1 MAEQVDLADVIY
13 QGERIGTVFWDRG
26 KRHGVFQYEPD
37 FIALGME
44 LAPLNMPLL
53 RRPYSFPRLDESFGG
68 LPGLLA
74 DVLPDTFG
82 NTLIDDW
89 LRAQGR
95 RPDQFSPVE
104 RLCYLGSRAM
114 GALEFQ
120 RSVRNEPGKART
132 VDVEKLVE
140 LAAAALRRKEGLDSR
155 LEDEEGLNDILRVGT
170 SAGGARAKAVIAWNP
185 LTNEVRSG
193 QADVPDGFEHWLLK
207 FDGVEAA
214 FDGVRDPSGYGRIEY
229 AYHLMAKEAGI
240 NMMPC
245 RLLEENGRAH
255 FMTRRF
261 DRDEKGA
268 KIHYASLFGLGHMPY
283 APPSVHGHAYE
294 QVFELME
301 KIAIDPAGR
310 EQMFLRAAFNV
321 LACNRDDHVKNFG
334 FLFTPEEG
342 WVLSPAFDVTY
353 AHNPAPGKWTAT
365 QQMSVCGKREDIGTQ
380 DLIQLGRTCRVGT
393 LPRIKTLVEQVHA
406 ALETW
411 LTQAEAAGVNET
423 NAAKIASVLRR
434 ASKGPGNATT

>member
-1 MAEQVDLADVIY
+1 MADPVDLADVLY
-13 QGERIGTVFWDRG
+13 RGERIGTVFWDRV

-37 FIALGME
+37 FIALGKE
-44 LAPLNMPLL
+44 LAPVHMPL
-53 RRPYSFPRLDESFGG
+53 RPRPYAFPRLDESFGG
-68 LPGLLA
+68 LPGFLA

-82 NTLIDDW
+82 NALIDDW
-89 LRAQGR
+89 LRTQGR
-95 RPDQFSPVE
+95 RPEDFSPVE

-114 GALEFQ
+114 GALEFKPSLRQ
-120 RSVRNEPGKART
+120 EPGRPRP
-132 VDVEKLVE
+132 VHVEKLVE
-140 LAAAALRRKEGLDSR
+140 LAAASLRRKEGLDSR

-193 QADVPDGFEHWLLK
+193 QAAVPDGFEHWLLK

-214 FDGVRDPSGYGRIEY
+214 FDGVRDPRGYGRIEY
-229 AYHLMAKEAGI
+229 AYHRMAQEAGVH
-240 NMMPC
+240 MMPC

-261 DRDEKGA
+261 DRDEKGG

-301 KIAIDPAGR
+301 KIGIDPAGR

-334 FLFTPEEG
+334 FLFTHEER
-342 WVLSPAFDVTY
+342 WTLSPAFDVTY

-365 QQMSVCGKREDIGTQ
+365 QQMSVCGKRENITAA
-380 DLIQLGRTCRVGT
+380 DLIQLGRTCAVGT
-393 LPRIKTLVEQVHA
+393 FPRIKALLKQVHSA
-406 ALETW
+406 IQNWT
-411 LTQAEAAGVNET
+411 TQAEAAGVDEA
-423 NAAKIASVLRR
+423 NAAKIGAVLRR
-434 ASKGPGNATT
+434 ASDGKQ

>member
-1 MAEQVDLADVIY
+1 MAEPVNLADVLY
-13 QGERIGTVFWDRG
+13 RGQRCGTVFWYRD
-26 KRHGVFQYEPD
+26 KRHSVFQYEPD
-37 FIALGME
+37 FIAVGMP
-44 LAPLNMPLL
+44 LAPIHMPLR
-53 RRPYSFPRLDESFGG
+53 RRPYAFPRLDESFGG

-74 DVLPDTFG
+74 DALPDTFG
-82 NTLIDDW
+82 NALIDDW

-95 RPDQFSPVE
+95 RPEDFSPVE

-120 RSVRNEPGKART
+120 PSLRQEPGRARP
-132 VDVEKLVE
+132 VNVEELVE
-140 LAAAALRRKEGLDSR
+140 LASAALRRKEGLDSA
-155 LEDEEGLNDILRVGT
+155 LEDEDGLNDILRVGT

-193 QADVPDGFEHWLLK
+193 QAAAPDGFEHWLLK

-214 FDGVRDPSGYGRIEY
+214 FDGVRDPQGYGRIEY
-229 AYHLMAKEAGI
+229 AYHRMAKEAGVR
-240 NMMPC
+240 MMPC

-261 DRDEKGA
+261 DRDAKGE

-294 QVFELME
+294 QVFELMD
-301 KIAIDPAGR
+301 KLGIDPVGR

-334 FLFTPEEG
+334 FLFTPKNG
-342 WVLSPAFDVTY
+342 WTLAPAFDVTY

-365 QQMSVCGKREDIGTQ
+365 QQMSVCGKREKITAADF
-380 DLIQLGRTCRVGT
+380 IQLGRTCAVGT
-393 LPRIKTLVEQVHA
+393 LPRVKTLLEQVHS
-406 ALETW
+406 ALDDWIRHAET
-411 LTQAEAAGVNET
+411 AGVDEANS
-423 NAAKIASVLRR
+423 AKIASALGRSR
-434 ASKGPGNATT
+434 DARS